1 MKAANIRNRFSSAD
15 LTLTMMEAGQGRRVK
30 DITLDPYAEN
40 GQYKVAVTFETEN
53 PVTRPSAADRLA
65 AVRSKLADHGLDPF
79 KDKSRKMMAVAMRQ
93 CVFLMLRREGYTQ
106 RELGDASG
114 YDHSTVSWGEAHA
127 RDLVNIGDDLYTP
140 VWNQIN
146 MIDEGII

>member
-65 AVRSKLADHGLDPF
+65 AVRSKLADHGLDP
-79 KDKSRKMMAVAMRQ
+79 SRTRAGR
-93 CVFLMLRREGYTQ
+93 
-106 RELGDASG
+106 
-114 YDHSTVSWGEAHA
+114 
-127 RDLVNIGDDLYTP
+127 
-140 VWNQIN
+140 
-146 MIDEGII
+146 